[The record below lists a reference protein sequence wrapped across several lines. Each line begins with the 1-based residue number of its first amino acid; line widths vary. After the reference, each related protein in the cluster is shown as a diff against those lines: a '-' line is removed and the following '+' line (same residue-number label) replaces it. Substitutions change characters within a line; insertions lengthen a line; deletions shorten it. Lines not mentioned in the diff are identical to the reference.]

1 MTDTSIEIGI
11 EGIGVFL
18 GQIINTN
25 VDLSTENPDW
35 DFDRITER
43 AGVCSRPT
51 AGDGFTALDLGHQ
64 AAINLLETLQINLS
78 DIDAL
83 IFCTQTPDFLLPSNS
98 SLLHGRLGLPM
109 NVMAFDITHACSG
122 FVYSL
127 GIAKSLIISKL
138 ASRVLVINADT
149 YTKLV
154 HPRDRSTRPLFGD
167 GASATIISN
176 KNIRMKIYNSSFG
189 TAGKYADRFI
199 VKNGG
204 IRNGINKPHSRQPIE
219 TANGKIISENYIQ
232 MDGLGLLSFFN
243 STLPKF
249 ILDFLSNEDLDISKI
264 KYFVFHQASRLAL
277 DGLSK
282 SLKIPA
288 AKMVIDMT
296 DTGNLVSAS
305 IPIVLARMIKEN
317 KFQNGDLVLLCGF
330 GVGLSWG
337 VTLLKT

>member
-1 MTDTSIEIGI
+1 MIDTSQEVGI
-11 EGIGVFL
+11 EGIEFFL
-18 GQIINTN
+18 GQINSTN
-25 VDLSTENPDW
+25 IDLSSENPDW
-35 DFDRITER
+35 DFDKIIER
-43 AGVCSRPT
+43 AGVYSRPL
-51 AGDGFTALDLGHQ
+51 AEKGLTALDLGYQ
-64 AAINLLETLQINLS
+64 AAINLFKSLHTNLS

-83 IFCTQTPDFLLPSNS
+83 IFCTQTPDYLLPSNS
-98 SLLHGRLGLPM
+98 SLLHGKLGLPL

-127 GIAKSLIISKL
+127 GIAKSLVISKL

-149 YTKLV
+149 YSKLV

-167 GASATIISN
+167 GATATIISN
-176 KNIRMKIYNSSFG
+176 RNMQLKIQSSSFG

-204 IRNGINKPHSRQPIE
+204 SKSGINKPNSNQSKE
-219 TANGKIISENYIQ
+219 TINGKIISENYIQ

-249 ILDFLSNEDLDISKI
+249 ILDFLRNEDVDILKI

-277 DGLSK
+277 EGLSK
-282 SLKIPA
+282 SLKIPSE
-288 AKMVIDMT
+288 KMIIDMR

-305 IPIVLARMIKEN
+305 IPVILAKMMEKN

-337 VTLLKT
+337 VTLLQA